1 MAPVPS
7 PAYRQR
13 FLAVASDRHA
23 ARLAASDLAH
33 RTCRTYG
40 QQVRWYLAWLD
51 SQPRI
56 AASLS
61 GPAARR
67 WSAAG
72 NGVVTARTLTD
83 EETAARQRA
92 ADEAAD
98 LYHRHLLGS
107 GAAPASV
114 KLAMSA
120 VGSLYAALGL
130 RAPVIPD
137 RVTTRP
143 YDRPRT
149 LTAAEQARV
158 IGAARRRGARDHA
171 IAALAADAGL
181 RPGEIV
187 AVDLADVSPDADAV
201 RVRGGAYA
209 HRNRVVPVAAAA
221 ARAALAAWRR
231 ERRGIQAADPA
242 LFLTRHRRRI
252 ALRTVEHVIRDAGI
266 AAGVRVSPSAI
277 RNTRAAE
284 LADDGMSPHL
294 MASRLGHARAETL
307 RPFTST
313 VPGGGTEAAD
323 GAGSEPAGVTGGG
336 SEQRGL
342 PGPGGT

>member
-1 MAPVPS
+1 MPPVTS
-7 PAYRQR
+7 PAYRHR
-13 FLAVASDRHA
+13 FLAVADGRHDA
-23 ARLAASDLAH
+23 WLAASALAP
-33 RTCRTYG
+33 RTRRTYG

-51 SQPRI
+51 SQPRA

-67 WSAAG
+67 WFTAG
-72 NGVVTARTLTD
+72 NGVVIARALSD
-83 EETAARQRA
+83 EESAARQRA

-120 VGSLYAALGL
+120 VGSLHAALGL

-143 YDRPRT
+143 YARPRT
-149 LTAAEQARV
+149 LTAAERAWV
-158 IGAARRRGARDHA
+158 LGAAQRRGTRDHA

-187 AVDLADVSPDADAV
+187 AVDLPDVSADADAV
-201 RVRGGAYA
+201 RVRGGAYP
-209 HRNRVVPVAAAA
+209 HRNRVVPVTTAD
-221 ARAALAAWRR
+221 ARAALAAWCR
-231 ERRGIQAADPA
+231 ERAGIRAVDPA
-242 LFLTRHRRRI
+242 LFLTCRRTRI
-252 ALRTVEHVIRDAGI
+252 ALRTVEHVIRDTGA

-277 RNTRAAE
+277 RNTRAAQM
-284 LADDGMSPHL
+284 ADDGMSPHL

-313 VPGGGTEAAD
+313 VPACGVQAGGG
-323 GAGSEPAGVTGGG
+323 GGGEPAGVAGG

-342 PGPGGT
+342 PGRGGT